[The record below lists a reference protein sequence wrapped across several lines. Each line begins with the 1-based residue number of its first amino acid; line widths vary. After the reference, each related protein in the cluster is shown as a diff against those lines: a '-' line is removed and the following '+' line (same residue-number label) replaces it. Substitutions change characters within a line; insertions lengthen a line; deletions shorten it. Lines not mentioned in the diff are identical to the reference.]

1 MSILK
6 KTSAVALSVA
16 LGLSVAATSL
26 AHADDQAVVDP
37 NHFLQ
42 TKVLRV
48 GCDAAFA
55 PFTYTDD
62 KGQLIGFDVDLIN
75 AIGEEMGYKI
85 DMKGYPFDG
94 IIPTLITNNIDLI
107 ISGFTISEERAKRV
121 AFSEP
126 YYRCGL
132 TYLVKKENA
141 SKFDSFDDLAKAEIC
156 TQIGTTGSLYLE
168 KVLDKPNLKQF
179 NTPPETYL
187 ELQNGGC
194 EVVVNDR
201 PVNDFF
207 LARSPENKEKIVSFD
222 INEAQNEYY
231 GIAVRKDNQV
241 LLEIINEGLERLI
254 ANGKFAK
261 ISEKWFG
268 YDISDNL
275 KPVKQ

>member
-16 LGLSVAATSL
+16 LGLNVVASSA
-26 AHADDQAVVDP
+26 AHAEDQANTDP

-55 PFTYTDD
+55 PFTYTDE
-62 KGQLIGFDVDLIN
+62 KGQLIGFDVDLIK
-75 AIGEEMGYKI
+75 AIGEEMGYTI
-85 DMKGYPFDG
+85 EMQGYPFDG

-132 TYLVKKENA
+132 TFLVKKEDA
-141 SKFDSFDDLAKAEIC
+141 DKFNDFDDLAKAEIC

-168 KVLDKPNLKQF
+168 KTLTKPNLKQF

-187 ELQNGGC
+187 ELTNGGC
-194 EVVVNDR
+194 DVVVNDR
-201 PVNDFF
+201 PVNDFY
-207 LARSPENKEKIVSFD
+207 LARHPDNKKNIVSYD

-231 GIAVRKDNQV
+231 GIAVRKDNKV
-241 LLEIINEGLERLI
+241 LLDIINQGLERLL

-268 YDISDNL
+268 YDITDSL
-275 KPVKQ
+275 KK

>member
-6 KTSAVALSVA
+6 KSTAVALGIA
-16 LGLSVAATSL
+16 LGLNVAAN
-26 AHADDQAVVDP
+26 AVNAAENVVTQDP

-62 KGQLIGFDVDLIN
+62 QGQLIGFDVDLIK
-75 AIGEEMGYKI
+75 AIGEEMGYTI
-85 DMKGYPFDG
+85 DIKGYPFDG

-121 AFSEP
+121 AFSDP

-132 TYLVKKENA
+132 TYLVKKEDA
-141 SKFDSFDDLAKAEIC
+141 EKYDEFKDLAKAEIC

-168 KVLDKPNLKQF
+168 KTLTKPNLKQF

-207 LARSPENKEKIVSFD
+207 LARHPENKNKIVSYD
-222 INEAQNEYY
+222 IEEAQNEFY
-231 GIAVRKDNQV
+231 GIAVRKDNQI
-241 LLEIINEGLERLI
+241 LLDILNEGLDRLI
-254 ANGKFAK
+254 ANGKFAE

-275 KPVKQ
+275 KPSK